1 MRPRP
6 AHLTA
11 ENAAQFQ
18 ARTVAE
24 RYHLRLPYPAKIFD
38 ILADL
43 MVGTPRVALDV
54 GAGTGDLARGLAARL
69 DRVDAVDASAE
80 MIAAGKAFPGGD
92 SPNLRWILGAA
103 EDAPLD
109 PPYGLIVAGESL
121 HWMDWERVL
130 PRFASAL
137 LPGGMLA
144 IARRDQPPSQ
154 WHEALSALICE
165 HSAMYNYQEFDLV
178 EELTA
183 RGLFERV
190 GERETAPG
198 TIVQPVEDYIGSFHS
213 MSSLSLERL
222 TPATAADFD
231 ARLRALL
238 APYAVDGA
246 ITLRPFGHVVWGRP
260 LKANVEQ

>member
-11 ENAAQFQ
+11 ENAAQFR
-18 ARTVAE
+18 ARTVAQ
-24 RYHLRLPYPAKIFD
+24 RYHLRLPYPAEIFD
-38 ILADL
+38 ILSSL
-43 MVGTPRVALDV
+43 IVGAPRVVLDV
-54 GAGTGDLARGLAARL
+54 GTGTGDLARGLASRV
-69 DRVDAVDASAE
+69 DRVEAVDPSAE
-80 MIAAGKAFPGGD
+80 MIAAGKALPGGD
-92 SPNLRWILGAA
+92 APNLRWILGTA
-103 EDAPLD
+103 EEAPLD
-109 PPYGLIVAGESL
+109 PPYGLVVAGESL

-144 IARRDQPPSQ
+144 IVRRNQAPPP
-154 WHEALSALICE
+154 WNEALSALIRE
-165 HSAMYNYQEFDLV
+165 HSAMYNYQEFNLV

-183 RGLFERV
+183 RRLFEQV

-198 TIVQPVEDYIGSFHS
+198 TFAQPVEDYIASFHS

-222 TPATAADFD
+222 TPDAAASFD

-238 APYAVDGA
+238 APYAMNGVV
-246 ITLRPFGHVVWGRP
+246 TLHPFAHAVWGRA
-260 LKANVEQ
+260 LK